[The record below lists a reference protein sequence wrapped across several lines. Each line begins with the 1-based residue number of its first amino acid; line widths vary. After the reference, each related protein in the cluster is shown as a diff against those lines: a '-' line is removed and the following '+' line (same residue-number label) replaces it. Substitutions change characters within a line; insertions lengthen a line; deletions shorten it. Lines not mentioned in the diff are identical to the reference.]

1 METLIPALHFVNLCA
16 AALVAGG
23 QVYVLQVIVPTK
35 RVFAPRTSVEV
46 HNAMLGHQTDRY
58 MKPSGI
64 VSALTAIAILL
75 LGRGEL
81 PVLTTLS
88 MLIGF
93 LGTLG
98 VVVTSRFHNVRTN
111 AMMEKWSLDA
121 IPENYPEVR
130 AGWDR
135 VHTLRATSGVIAF
148 VGYLLGALSH

>member
-1 METLIPALHFVNLCA
+1 MDTLIPALHFINLFA

-23 QVYVLQVIVPTK
+23 QVYVYQVIIPVK
-35 RVFAPRTSVEV
+35 RAFDARTSVAM

-64 VSALTAIAILL
+64 VSALTAVAILL

-81 PVLTTLS
+81 PALTVVS

-98 VVVTSRFHNVRTN
+98 VVITSRFHNVRTN

-121 IPENYPEVR
+121 IPADYPEVR
-130 AGWDR
+130 ARWDR
-135 VHTLRATSGVIAF
+135 VHAIRAACGVIAF
-148 VGYLLGALSH
+148 VGYVIGALSH